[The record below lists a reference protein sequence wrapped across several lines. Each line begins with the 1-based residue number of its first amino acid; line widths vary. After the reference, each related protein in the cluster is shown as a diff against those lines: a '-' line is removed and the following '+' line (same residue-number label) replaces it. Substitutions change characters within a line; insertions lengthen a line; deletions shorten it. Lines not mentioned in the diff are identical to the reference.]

1 MSRWINSEPCPP
13 DSLRRFKRIQTGE
26 FGKEKMQDL
35 QEKMQ
40 DAGENASRENA
51 ALKFFNE
58 NLTQGK
64 ILYSGFPNVS
74 YVLRWF
80 LKNGIILTPR
90 AIFFNFI
97 TYDS

>member
-1 MSRWINSEPCPP
+1 
-13 DSLRRFKRIQTGE
+13 
-26 FGKEKMQDL
+26 MQDL

-74 YVLRWF
+74 YVLR
-80 LKNGIILTPR
+80 
-90 AIFFNFI
+90 
-97 TYDS
+97 